1 MRKTKS
7 KWVSNDIPSD
17 PESLRNPEQSQ
28 RRAVSFLETILQKQ
42 VLCKEGAKKQK
53 ATLCK
58 GRSRKG
64 KGEKQEHRKKSK
76 RKTAREGKSIRKMP
90 KENE

>member
-42 VLCKEGAKKQK
+42 VLCKEGAEKQK

-64 KGEKQEHRKKSK
+64 KGRKARAQKKKQEENSKRRKKH
-76 RKTAREGKSIRKMP
+76 
-90 KENE
+90 KENAKGK